1 MGQHGAIVVVV
12 VTVGAGAGVVGIDGL
27 HRHLWGAG
35 HRWPTARSRK
45 LPIDTWF
52 RAHPDLV
59 VPPEEAGSPFRF
71 YEAFAEPLN
80 QSLANVNNVP
90 D

>member
-1 MGQHGAIVVVV
+1 VLATDGQSL
-12 VTVGAGAGVVGIDGL
+12 GL
-27 HRHLWGAG
+27 E
-35 HRWPTARSRK
+35 SFE
-45 LPIDTWF
+45 PIDTWL

-71 YEAFAEPLN
+71 YEAFAGPLN